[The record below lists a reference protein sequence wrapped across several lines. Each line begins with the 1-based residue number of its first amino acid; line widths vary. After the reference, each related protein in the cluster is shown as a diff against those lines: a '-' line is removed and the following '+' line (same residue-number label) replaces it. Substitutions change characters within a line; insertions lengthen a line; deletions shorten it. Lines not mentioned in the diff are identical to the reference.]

1 MDAMARKKSSVRI
14 ESKAAGKHKVNLSA
28 YAGDK
33 LVHADI
39 IDLRT
44 DSAREKFAKA
54 VERKSA
60 CDGGQVR
67 EQLLDQLRQLTDTP
81 TVAVPSPQY
90 RAVRDCDNLGPCG
103 IYRVAGQVERI
114 SNFVVQFERDIEVV
128 DELDCERRFEGTIE
142 LEGICSPISITA
154 SDFASDTQLRA
165 VIFACGG
172 AKAQILTKPEELRVA
187 ISAISQPTKQRITT
201 RHGWNDS
208 LDAYLFPGGKIT
220 ATGLQEEL
228 QDGERVELGH
238 EEKAQHLRLLRPD
251 DTLRQLKRHIV
262 EDLLFL
268 HDAKATHSVLA
279 SVGLAVLMRFLGNDR
294 PVIWLTGLTGAGKS
308 LVARLA
314 MSFFGDFPVSSERFV
329 TWTSTSNFIE
339 RQGHFFGDSLFLVD
353 DFKPEVCRVED
364 AVRIIQAYADRGSRG
379 RLNANSS
386 IKKSYPIRGLLL
398 ATGED
403 IPTHAAS
410 AVARSIIIN
419 VRQQEKDLVRGHRCI
434 ERCARYA
441 QFTADF
447 IHQFLS
453 GQRRAVLQQDFERL
467 QREYYTA
474 MAGQQNDARIAKNL
488 AMLGAAFGQI
498 GWYLSDVWSEA
509 EQAVREYQNEVLVE
523 IGRQMLGTAH
533 EQQVSEIFRGELWDL
548 LTYGH
553 VRLQG
558 WVPANFTDGELT
570 NKSVIGRTLASDD
583 EGERRTAEEQLHQIV
598 EISTSLALR
607 AVNESLSRKGRSV
620 IAATERTLLNQLTHE
635 GLLLDEDGQVL
646 DARQGGRR
654 TQTVRLGDGRS
665 RVFRIHLDRL
675 NPEWTADGYRGAAQN

>member
-1 MDAMARKKSSVRI
+1 MDAMARKKPSLRI
-14 ESKAAGKHKVNLSA
+14 ETKAAGKHKVDLSA
-28 YAGDK
+28 YVGDV
-33 LVHADI
+33 LVHADV
-39 IDLRT
+39 IDLRS

-54 VERKSA
+54 VERKA
-60 CDGGQVR
+60 TCDAAQVR
-67 EQLLDQLRQLTDTP
+67 QQLLDQLRQLTETP
-81 TVAVPSPQY
+81 TVVTPSPQY
-90 RAVRDCDNLGPCG
+90 RAVRASDNSGPCG

-114 SNFVVQFERDIEVV
+114 SNFVVQFERDVEVV

-142 LEGICSPISITA
+142 LEGICSPLSITA

-165 VIFACGG
+165 AIFACGG
-172 AKAQILTKPEELRVA
+172 AKAQILAKPEELRVA

-201 RHGWNDS
+201 RLGWNDS

-220 ATGLQEEL
+220 ATGFQEEL
-228 QDGERVELGH
+228 ADGERVELGC
-238 EEKAQHLRLLRPD
+238 EEKAQYLRLLRPD
-251 DTLRQLKRHIV
+251 NDLQQIKRHIV
-262 EDLLFL
+262 DDFLPL
-268 HDAKATHSVLA
+268 HDAKVTHSVLA
-279 SVGLAVLMRFLGNDR
+279 SVGLAILMRFLGSDR

-314 MSFFGDFPVSSERFV
+314 MNFFGDFPASSERFV
-329 TWTSTSNFIE
+329 LWTSTPNFIE
-339 RQGHFFGDSLFLVD
+339 RQGHFFGDAIYLVD
-353 DFKPEVCRVED
+353 DFKPETCRAED

-379 RLNANSS
+379 RLNSNSS
-386 IKKSYPIRGLLL
+386 TKKSYPIRGLLL
-398 ATGED
+398 CTGED
-403 IPTHAAS
+403 FPTHAAS

-419 VRQQEKDLVRGHRCI
+419 VRQQEKDMVRGNQCI

-509 EQAVREYQNEVLVE
+509 EQAVREYQTEVLVE
-523 IGRQMLGTAH
+523 IGHQMLGTAR
-533 EQQVSEIFRGELWDL
+533 EQQSSEIFRSELWDL

-558 WVPANFTDGELT
+558 WVPANFTAGELT
-570 NKSVIGRTLASDD
+570 NKSVIGRTTISNDG
-583 EGERRTAEEQLHQIV
+583 GECMTEEEQLHQVV
-598 EISTSLALR
+598 EISMSLALR

-620 IAATERTLLNQLTHE
+620 IATTERTLLYQLTHD
-635 GLLLDEDGQVL
+635 GLLLDDDGQVL
-646 DARQGGRR
+646 EARQGGRR
-654 TQTVRLGDGRS
+654 TQTVRLSGVRS
-665 RVFRIHLDRL
+665 RVFRIHLNRL
-675 NPEWTADGYRGAAQN
+675 NPGWTADGDQEGSQN